1 MITRISSVLLVALV
15 IGLGAGCAQNRS
27 PQTIAATAAYNGTI
41 LVQSVGDVQKFVIA
55 QEANGTI
62 PRNTAVTAMEAIG
75 RGLDAAQKAS
85 DYLKRLNALPTGS
98 SVDESATL
106 VTQVQESLNLITAD
120 VVHLALPG
128 VSDTVQGQIVKLVN
142 AVSSAINAA
151 NAQLLKYKGGK

>member
-15 IGLGAGCAQNRS
+15 VGFSSGCAENRS
-27 PQTIAATAAYNGTI
+27 PQTIAANAAYNGTI

-85 DYLKRLNALPTGS
+85 DYLKRLNALPNGS

-120 VVHLALPG
+120 VVKLALPG
-128 VSDTVQGQIVKLVN
+128 VSDTVQGQIVQLVN
-142 AVSSAINAA
+142 AVSQAVNAA